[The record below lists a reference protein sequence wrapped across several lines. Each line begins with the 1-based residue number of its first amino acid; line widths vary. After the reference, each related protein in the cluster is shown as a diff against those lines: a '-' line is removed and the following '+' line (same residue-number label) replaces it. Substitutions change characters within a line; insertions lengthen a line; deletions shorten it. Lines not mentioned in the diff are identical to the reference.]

1 MFGEEGREH
10 NESEVGRN
18 LENKEALV
26 PKVEWG
32 GESGCKGG
40 IEGRQGP
47 GEVSH

>member
-32 GESGCKGG
+32 GARGCKGG